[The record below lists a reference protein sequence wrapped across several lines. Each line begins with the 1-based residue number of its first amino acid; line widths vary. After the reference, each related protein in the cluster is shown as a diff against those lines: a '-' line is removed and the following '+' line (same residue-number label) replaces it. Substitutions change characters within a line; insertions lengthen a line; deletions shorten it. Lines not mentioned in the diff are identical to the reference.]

1 MKSSYIIAAGAAIVV
16 IIVVIAIV
24 LLMTPPSDNGQ
35 NNGDGA
41 VSTNSVDIRDLAF
54 NPTPITVTVGT
65 TVTWTNN
72 DTVDHTVTSTSG
84 PTSFDSGV
92 IRPGETFSFT
102 FTEAGTYDYHCTLH
116 SSMRGQVFASSGT
129 VY

>member
-1 MKSSYIIAAGAAIVV
+1 MKGSYIIAAVAVIVV
-16 IIVVIAIV
+16 IIVAVAVV
-24 LLMTPPSDNGQ
+24 LLFYPPGNDQ
-35 NNGDGA
+35 NNGDGGA
-41 VSTNSVDIRDLAF
+41 NTNSISMRNLEFQPMITTVST
-54 NPTPITVTVGT
+54 GT
-65 TVTWTNN
+65 TITWYNN